1 MSRGLFKTAVVVLP
15 FLLVFLGIRSCAGGE
30 AERWRAQVA
39 ETDPAAKIAV
49 NEEGLI
55 VIAPGVSEGREVSV
69 DVLAFRQ
76 MLIRDY
82 ADLVGEG
89 RDQRM
94 VVVLFST
101 LEQLQDHADRKNRF
115 GGGKTTL
122 HGYTDGRKGAIF
134 LPPGSSRGTLRHE
147 TVHLV
152 MFQSY
157 GHTVRFS
164 PWLKEGLA
172 QLFEPREPGLDDHS
186 RSALPELLPRDT
198 IDVNRLLT
206 LDDYERFTGAGAIQN
221 YLEAAVLT
229 AFLFEQR
236 PRELLVRYVERER
249 QTEAHRLEA
258 FRRIYHH
265 DEEPFRRDLQAYI
278 RRQKTARQFR

>member
-1 MSRGLFKTAVVVLP
+1 MSRGLVKTALVVVP
-15 FLLVFLGIRSCAGGE
+15 FLLVFLGIRSCAEGE
-30 AERWRAQVA
+30 SERWRTRIA
-39 ETDPAAKIAV
+39 EVDPAAKIAV
-49 NEEGLI
+49 KEKDLI
-55 VIAPGVSEGREVSV
+55 VIAPDVAEGREVSA
-69 DVLAFRQ
+69 DVIAFRR

-82 ADLVGEG
+82 ADLLGQG

-101 LEQLQDHADRKNRF
+101 LTQLQDHANRKNRF

-122 HGYTDGRKGAIF
+122 HGYTDGSKGAIF
-134 LPPGSSRGTLRHE
+134 LPPGSNRSTLRHE

-152 MFQSY
+152 MFQSF
-157 GHTVRFS
+157 GATVRFS

-172 QLFEPREPGLDDHS
+172 QLFEPGRPGLDDHS
-186 RSALPELLPRDT
+186 RSALPQFLPRDT
-198 IDVNRLLT
+198 IDINRLLL
-206 LDDYERFTGAGAIQN
+206 LDDYERFTGADAIRN

-236 PRELLVRYVERER
+236 PREQLVRYLEMER
-249 QTEAHRLEA
+249 QTEVYRQDA

-265 DEEPFRRDLQAYI
+265 
-278 RRQKTARQFR
+278 